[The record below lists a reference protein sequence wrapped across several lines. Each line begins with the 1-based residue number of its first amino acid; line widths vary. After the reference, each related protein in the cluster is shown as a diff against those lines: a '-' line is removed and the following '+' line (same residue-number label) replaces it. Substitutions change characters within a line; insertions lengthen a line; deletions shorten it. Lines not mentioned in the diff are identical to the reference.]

1 MRRNVDVPKHS
12 KKRAR
17 GKIDPIS
24 INMYEVFANGR
35 GRAAGEGG
43 PGEEGRNETGGFVL
57 FLLPSSSLRRHLD
70 ARTAG
75 DREML
80 SETVV
85 IA

>member
-12 KKRAR
+12 KKRTR
-17 GKIDPIS
+17 SKIDPIS

-35 GRAAGEGG
+35 GRRGMGTR
-43 PGEEGRNETGGFVL
+43 PGIRT
-57 FLLPSSSLRRHLD
+57 LLAIPLPPRR
-70 ARTAG
+70 RTAG

>member
-17 GKIDPIS
+17 SKIDPIS

-35 GRAAGEGG
+35 GRVEGG
-43 PGEEGRNETGGFVL
+43 GRGGKRERDRGFVL
-57 FLLPSSSLRRHLD
+57 FLPSSLPSPSRR
-70 ARTAG
+70 RTAG

>member
-17 GKIDPIS
+17 SKIDPIS

-35 GRAAGEGG
+35 GRTEGG
-43 PGEEGRNETGGFVL
+43 SPRGKESGNETGDSYSSCHP
-57 FLLPSSSLRRHLD
+57 PSPASPP
-70 ARTAG
+70 RTAG

>member
-1 MRRNVDVPKHS
+1 MRRYVDVPKHG

-17 GKIDPIS
+17 SKIDPIS

-35 GRAAGEGG
+35 GRAEGVGGEGDSYSSCR
-43 PGEEGRNETGGFVL
+43 P
-57 FLLPSSSLRRHLD
+57 LPRCLELC
-70 ARTAG
+70 